1 MVEMISSVESLINWK
16 IKIILI
22 ILDENMIEAM
32 QKIKIICFLLLL
44 WCFVRDSSLIVYFE
58 CVNDLLETKLTI
70 FIAAFGSKPMSTR
83 L

>member
-1 MVEMISSVESLINWK
+1 
-16 IKIILI
+16 
-22 ILDENMIEAM
+22 MIEAM

-44 WCFVRDSSLIVYFE
+44 SCFVRDSSVIVYFE